1 MIMKTPA
8 QNETE
13 HTFLF
18 IGGVANGKRYALK
31 PNMARDGLPVKFGYI
46 ERFDVVDGP
55 ESPSVN
61 ILYHVYWPRTWRIG
75 RHLQLIYVSENV
87 SDQVVKKRL
96 VELGVTPD
104 E

>member
-1 MIMKTPA
+1 MKTPA

-18 IGGVANGKRYALK
+18 IGGVANGKRYALR
-31 PNMARDGLPVKFGYI
+31 PNIVRDGSPVQFGYL
-46 ERFDVVDGP
+46 ERYDVVAQP
-55 ESPSVN
+55 ESPSFN

-87 SDQVVKKRL
+87 SDHGVKKRL
-96 VELGVTPD
+96 VELGVISD